1 MNKQESRT
9 LEYLKGKNKI
19 LFLTTSNR
27 WEKHEDYPKSTAL
40 AYKWALELG
49 KDKVTVIDIPKLNI
63 HPCEGNVSAKGGNNC
78 GVKDAALP
86 DKLKNPTGQL
96 RCWASYNNSDDELYK
111 VANCIFD
118 SDTVVFFGSIRWG
131 QANSFYQKLIERL
144 CWLENRW
151 TALKEENILKGKDAG
166 FVFVGQNWNGEN
178 VVKTQKQVL
187 KFYGFNTPEEL
198 FWNWQYT
205 QDANDE
211 SLASYKKAITTFESV
226 FNIVMNTFI
235 YKFKRLYNYFK

>member
-1 MNKQESRT
+1 
-9 LEYLKGKNKI
+9 
-19 LFLTTSNR
+19 
-27 WEKHEDYPKSTAL
+27 
-40 AYKWALELG
+40 
-49 KDKVTVIDIPKLNI
+49 
-63 HPCEGNVSAKGGNNC
+63 
-78 GVKDAALP
+78 
-86 DKLKNPTGQL
+86 
-96 RCWASYNNSDDELYK
+96 
-111 VANCIFD
+111 
-118 SDTVVFFGSIRWG
+118 
-131 QANSFYQKLIERL
+131 LIERL